1 MKLSRV
7 LAVVAFSV
15 LAAVGCQTTDDAVSE
30 QVEVDH
36 YTIQDFLET
45 TNMFGSSF
53 SPDGSKLLVS
63 RDETGIYN
71 AYAIPV
77 AGGPAL
83 QLTQSADDAVRVA
96 GYFRDDE
103 RFLYSQD
110 RGGDELHHLYVRE
123 LDGSSTD
130 LTPGEDLK
138 ALFLGWADDDRSFF
152 VGTNQR
158 DDRYFDIFEV
168 DPTTYESTLVFQ
180 DETGYQ
186 VSAISPDKQRVVFSK
201 PNTRLDNDLYMYDRA
216 VGEMTHLTPH
226 DGEISYSA
234 QFFSPDGGSLY
245 LTTDEGQEYKY
256 LMRMDLASG
265 DRELVMRPDW
275 DVMFAYLSDTDA
287 YMVVGVNE
295 DARTVMNVH
304 RYPSMEEVELPA
316 IAGLDVTSVSFSP
329 DDSRI
334 AFYASSSTSPR
345 NLYVRE
351 IGEGDAA
358 QLTENLNPGIDSE
371 HLVQGEVVRF
381 TSFDGVEIPGVLYEP
396 HGASPENKVPALVW
410 VHGGPG
416 GQSRL
421 GYSELIQYLVNH
433 GYAIYAINNR
443 GSSGYG
449 KTFFSLDD
457 RRHGQDDLDDCV
469 ASKNMLIDT
478 GWVDSERIGIIGGSY
493 GGYMVLAALA
503 FRPEEFAAGV
513 DLFGISNWVRT
524 LESIPPWWEAARQ
537 SLYDELG
544 DPATDREMLEA
555 KSPLFHSSN
564 IVRPLMVMQGA
575 NDPRVIQPESDD
587 IVEAVRANGVPVEY
601 VLFDDEG
608 HGFSKK
614 ENREEGWQAVLRF
627 VDEHVK
633 GEPAEDLEAVPTS
646 D

>member
-1 MKLSRV
+1 
-7 LAVVAFSV
+7 
-15 LAAVGCQTTDDAVSE
+15 
-30 QVEVDH
+30 
-36 YTIQDFLET
+36 
-45 TNMFGSSF
+45 MFGSSF

-152 VGTNQR
+152 LGTNQR

-168 DPTTYESTLVFQ
+168 DPTTYESTLVYQ

-304 RYPSMEEVELPA
+304 RYPSMEEIELPA